1 MSKGETPL
9 KRQSKK
15 SKTQSEDIMAAVKIT
30 YFKSLNVNNPGRV
43 LDMIGR
49 DIPHLVANAAQNM
62 AADESFACFTAPNG
76 HVIALDR
83 QSQFVVV

>member
-1 MSKGETPL
+1 
-9 KRQSKK
+9 
-15 SKTQSEDIMAAVKIT
+15 MAAVKIT

-43 LDMIGR
+43 LDMIGH

-62 AADESFACFTAPNG
+62 AADESFACFTTSSG